1 LRKAGHDVLTVRDQ
15 GFQGATDDKI
25 FHVCADEQRTLITL
39 DHDFGQVLRFPPD
52 ESAGIVVLEL
62 ARQASPQSLLDRLND
77 LLEVLKTHTLTGKLW
92 VVEAGR
98 VRIHIQRD
106 DD

>member
-1 LRKAGHDVLTVRDQ
+1 
-15 GFQGATDDKI
+15 
-25 FHVCADEQRTLITL
+25 VCADEQRTLITL

-62 ARQASPQSLLDRLND
+62 PRQASPQSLLDRLND
-77 LLEVLKTHTLTGKLW
+77 LLEVLKTLTLTGKLW